1 MMVLLRCEP
10 ASGAGT
16 YRLSD
21 QNDVLWCNSL
31 IFYEVAVGFFNGFV
45 AAFFGWFPTA
55 LTITGVIIRDD
66 AKSPDVK

>member
-1 MMVLLRCEP
+1 MVLLRGEP
-10 ASGAGT
+10 ASGAGA

-31 IFYEVAVGFFNGFV
+31 IFCEVTVGFFNGFV

-55 LTITGVIIRDD
+55 LTITGVVIGND
-66 AKSPDVK
+66 AKSPDVE